1 MISDILITDYS
12 SVMFDYAILDRPI
25 LLFTYD
31 LDIYRDELRG
41 FYIDI
46 VENRPGPILK
56 TSKELED
63 AIINI
68 DEIEEE
74 NKDLRREF
82 CEKFNQFENGN
93 SSEKIFKDV
102 FLK

>member
-1 MISDILITDYS
+1 
-12 SVMFDYAILDRPI
+12 MFDYAILDRPI

-46 VENRPGPILK
+46 LENRPGPILY
-56 TSKELED
+56 TSKEVEN

-74 NKDLRREF
+74 NRHLRREF
-82 CEKFNQFENGN
+82 SEKFNQYESGN
-93 SSEKIFKDV
+93 SSERIFNNV
-102 FLK
+102 FLKKDIK